1 MFICT
6 ASFIYGSW
14 LAHSKAF
21 GKVLL
26 DFDDYAV
33 KYFYPLIYHNHN
45 IAYIYR
51 SAIRS
56 SNSQPI
62 TSLHVIIS
70 PTFPI

>member
-33 KYFYPLIYHNHN
+33 KYFYLF
-45 IAYIYR
+45 
-51 SAIRS
+51 
-56 SNSQPI
+56 
-62 TSLHVIIS
+62 VKMGV
-70 PTFPI
+70 